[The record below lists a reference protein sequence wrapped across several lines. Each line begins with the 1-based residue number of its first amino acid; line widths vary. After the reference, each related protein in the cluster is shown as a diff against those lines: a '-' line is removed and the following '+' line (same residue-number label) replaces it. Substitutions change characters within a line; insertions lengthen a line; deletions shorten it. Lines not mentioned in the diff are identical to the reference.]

1 MSIKFVAAALAGLL
15 VAGTAFAAAPVSA
28 TLQTPL
34 AAKSRVVAGGAV
46 WTCEGSS
53 CVAPSAIERTV
64 SVSACRELTKVV
76 GAVSAFGNGAKMLDA
91 DSLARCNV
99 GARAR

>member
-34 AAKSRVVAGGAV
+34 AAKSRIVAGGAV

-76 GAVSAFGNGAKMLDA
+76 GAVSTFGNEAKMLDA
-91 DSLARCNV
+91 DSLARCNA

>member
-15 VAGTAFAAAPVSA
+15 LAGTAIAAAPVSA
-28 TLQTPL
+28 TLQAPL
-34 AAKSRVVAGGAV
+34 VAKSRVVAGGAV

-64 SVSACRELTKVV
+64 SVASCRELTKVV
-76 GAVSAFGNGAKMLDA
+76 GAVSTFGNEAKMLDA
-91 DSLARCNV
+91 DSLARCNA
-99 GARAR
+99 GARTR